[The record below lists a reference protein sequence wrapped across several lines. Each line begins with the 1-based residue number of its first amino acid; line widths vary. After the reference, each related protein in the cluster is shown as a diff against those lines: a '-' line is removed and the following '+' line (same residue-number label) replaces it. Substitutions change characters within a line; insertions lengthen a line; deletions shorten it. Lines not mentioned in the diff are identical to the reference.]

1 MPLSHAQGLTIGQV
15 VTKTFQGKQMQG
27 VLVTKQE
34 DKGLWQIDEYEAQSI
49 EARQATS
56 DLELRAGQAQATYD
70 ALASQMSAN
79 ASAPADGKEL
89 VVVNCIG
96 DGSLACSDQSCWYM
110 ILYDCIY
117 MMMIVWLYD
126 CMAVWLYD
134 YVMYDSMIARLHDM
148 MLVIWFYD
156 YDSWVMILVIW

>member
-1 MPLSHAQGLTIGQV
+1 MRRALNIGQV
-15 VTKTFQGKQMQG
+15 VTKTFQGKKMQG

-79 ASAPADGKEL
+79 ASAPADGTEF

-96 DGSLACSDQSCWYM
+96 DGSLACSDH
-110 ILYDCIY
+110 
-117 MMMIVWLYD
+117 
-126 CMAVWLYD
+126 
-134 YVMYDSMIARLHDM
+134 MIARLHDM
-148 MLVIWFYD
+148 ILVTWFYD
-156 YDSWVMILVIW
+156 MRFMVHQSGYLIMIRPRKIPV